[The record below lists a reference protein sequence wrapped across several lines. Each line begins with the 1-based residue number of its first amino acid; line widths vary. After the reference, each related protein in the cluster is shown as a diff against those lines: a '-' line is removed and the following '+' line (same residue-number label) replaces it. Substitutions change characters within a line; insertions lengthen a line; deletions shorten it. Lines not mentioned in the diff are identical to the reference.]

1 MKRRY
6 STRFNTLPTDFDPTA
21 PPIPT
26 IPSLPAQYNS
36 LSDRRQGIS
45 SGKGPSIMIDDYML
59 QDPSLQAEQYVTEL
73 LTEATEQDIDA
84 FHAALGNR
92 KLIISKNLQR
102 SIYTSRAQFIK
113 ISKEAEKLK
122 GEMRALRNL
131 MSELKTNTT
140 SLRLS
145 SSQLNGDGL
154 HNGGPPT
161 LSKVDRRSSVAD
173 RSVLRNVG
181 LQVSNDV

>member
-1 MKRRY
+1 MV
-6 STRFNTLPTDFDPTA
+6 
-21 PPIPT
+21 
-26 IPSLPAQYNS
+26 
-36 LSDRRQGIS
+36 
-45 SGKGPSIMIDDYML
+45 DDYVL
-59 QDPSLQAEQYVTEL
+59 QDPNLQAEQYVTDL
-73 LTEATEQDIDA
+73 LTEATEQDIDT
-84 FHAALGNR
+84 FRAALDDR
-92 KLIISKNLQR
+92 KKITSKNLQR

-145 SSQLNGDGL
+145 SSQVNGNGMQ
-154 HNGGPPT
+154 NGGPPA
-161 LSKVDRRSSVAD
+161 LSKKDRRSSVAD

-181 LQVSNDV
+181 LQVCGSVSRWLKQRADSTSHCGNKLKALNSLYL